1 MAQQEKRTAQRIL
14 IASTN
19 PLFGRGLEKMLRQR
33 TSEPAPEICITTS
46 MAETLARLDEW
57 KPDRVIV
64 DYDDRAID
72 RGQFLSHF
80 VSTDRPMQVMLV
92 SLQANGAVV
101 VYDRKLLTSAQA
113 EDWLNFSADPPI
125 LP

>member
-1 MAQQEKRTAQRIL
+1 MAHQEKRTAQRIL

-33 TSEPAPEICITTS
+33 ISEPAPEICMTAS

-64 DYDDRAID
+64 DYDDHTID
-72 RGQFLSHF
+72 RGEFLNHF
-80 VSTDRPMQVMLV
+80 VTTDHPMQVMLV

-113 EDWLNFSADPPI
+113 EDWLNPGPDPARSP
-125 LP
+125 

>member
-33 TSEPAPEICITTS
+33 ASEPAPEICMASS

-64 DYDDRAID
+64 DYDDHAID
-72 RGQFLSHF
+72 RSQFLSHF
-80 VSTDRPMQVMLV
+80 VATDRPMQVMLV

-101 VYDRKLLTSAQA
+101 VYDRKLLTPAQA
-113 EDWLNFSADPPI
+113 EDWLNLSSDPPV